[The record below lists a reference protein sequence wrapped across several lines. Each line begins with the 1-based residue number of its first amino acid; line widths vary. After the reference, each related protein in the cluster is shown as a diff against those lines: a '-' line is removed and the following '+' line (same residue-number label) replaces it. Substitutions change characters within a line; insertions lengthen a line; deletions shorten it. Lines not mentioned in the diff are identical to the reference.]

1 MIGSESAHRRSF
13 GRASGRRASS
23 TRLPAA
29 APGMSG
35 EVGNISGKARAP
47 AFDSAVGNGAS

>member
-1 MIGSESAHRRSF
+1 MIGSESAQRWSF
-13 GRASGRRASS
+13 GRSSARSASS

-35 EVGNISGKARAP
+35 AVGSISGKARAP
-47 AFDSAVGNGAS
+47 AFDSGVGNGAS